1 MESRRN
7 FLKTGALFG
16 AACLTSPLIAS
27 PLAGSDPRQ
36 KETEHPN
43 SIDHY
48 SEGNLFFLRVFDPTL
63 AQTSYVVG
71 NRQSNEAIVIDPKR
85 DIDTYLKIAE
95 DNNLKI
101 TRVTE
106 THIHADYLSG
116 APELA
121 FAKGAKLILSGET
134 DPDWKYEIPHNAIK
148 DGDKITM
155 GNIIL
160 EAMHTP
166 GHTPES
172 LTYLLTDLSVSNK
185 PQKALTGDFIF
196 VGDVGR
202 PDLLE
207 KVAGQVGSQDTGAK
221 QLYASIQRFSK
232 LPDDLEI
239 WPAHGAGSFC
249 GKSLSDEPHSTLKH
263 EKLTSNAFQFANDEK
278 GFVKYILDGQPE
290 PPKYFATMK
299 QWNRIP
305 RPLLVEVPKRHKLS
319 TSDFLTAQ
327 KNGLTVVDA
336 RKLETVAK
344 GHIPNSLH
352 IEGNKSFSTFMGWL
366 LNYQTQYVLIA
377 DESEMEDLTR
387 KLMRIGMDN
396 MYGYVSNPQSLGIPL
411 KQTNVLSKT
420 DFKTYFNNKNVQII
434 DVRSKSEFK
443 SGHIST
449 AENIVLADLENNFS
463 KVSKDKEVIVHCKSG
478 TRAAMA
484 YSILKKQGFENVKTY
499 VGDLDGLIAT
509 GKK

>member
-27 PLAGSDPRQ
+27 PLVSFDTTQ
-36 KETEHPN
+36 KDTEDKN
-43 SIDHY
+43 LIDFY
-48 SEGNLFFLRVFDPTL
+48 SGGNLFFLRVFDPTL

-71 NRQSNEAIVIDPKR
+71 NRQSNEVIVVDPKR

-95 DNNLKI
+95 ENNLKI

-121 FAKGAKLILSGET
+121 HATGAELVLSGET
-134 DPDWKYEIPHNAIK
+134 DPDWKYEIPHTAIK

-155 GNIIL
+155 GNIVL

-172 LTYLLTDLSVSNK
+172 LTFLLTDLSVSGK

-232 LPDDLEI
+232 LPDELEI

-249 GKSLSDEPHSTLKH
+249 GKSLSDVPQSTLKH
-263 EKLTSNAFQFANDEK
+263 EKLTSKAFQFTNDEK

-319 TSDFLTAQ
+319 KSDFLTAQ
-327 KNGLTVVDA
+327 KNGLHIVDT
-336 RKLETVAK
+336 RKLTTVTK
-344 GHIPNSLH
+344 GYIPNSLH

-366 LNYQTQYVLIA
+366 LDYQTQYVLVA
-377 DESEMEDLTR
+377 DESEIEDLTR

-411 KQTNVLSKT
+411 QQSNIISKT
-420 DFKTYFNNKNVQII
+420 EFKPRFNDKNIQII
-434 DVRSKSEFK
+434 DVRSKDEYK

-449 AENIVLADLENNFS
+449 AENIVLADLENSLN

-478 TRAAMA
+478 TRAAMG
-484 YSILKKQGFENVKTY
+484 YSILKKYGFENVKVYT
-499 VGDLDGLIAT
+499 GDLEGLT
-509 GKK
+509 ETDKK